1 MQPTFW
7 HGKRV
12 FITGHTGFK
21 GAWLSLWLTRLG
33 AQVSGFALPAPTQ
46 PSLFALTNLEHRL
59 HHIEGDIRDLAHLSA
74 ALQAAQP
81 EIVLHLAAQSLV
93 RPSYQFPVD
102 TFATNVMG
110 TVHILEA
117 IRQTDSVKAA
127 VMVTSD
133 KCYDNKEQI
142 WGYREQDSMGGHDPY
157 SSSKGCAELVTQA
170 YRNSFMHDEQAPAI
184 ASARA
189 GNVIGGGD
197 WATDRLIPD
206 IMQSLMQ
213 QQTVTLRNPNAIR
226 PWQHVLEPLSG
237 YLLLAEQLYKEG
249 NAFAQA
255 WNFGPDD
262 QDALSVEW
270 VTKQLFMAWGT
281 DMRYQVEPSS
291 LHEATLLKLD
301 CSKARTRLHWQPQ
314 WHAKTAIE
322 QVCAWYKAYTA
333 GQDMVAFT
341 LAQIDQYQT
350 QQQTSLDDMRLPAA
364 ANSDFT
370 SFRGSQL

>member
-1 MQPTFW
+1 MQPSFW

-33 AQVSGFALPAPTQ
+33 AQVTGFALPAPTQ
-46 PSLFALTNLEHRL
+46 TSLFALIGLQNHL
-59 HHIEGDIRDLAHLSA
+59 HHIEGDIRDLAHLTSE
-74 ALQAAQP
+74 LQTAQP

-93 RPSYQFPVD
+93 RSSYQFPVD

-110 TVHILEA
+110 TVHVLEA
-117 IRQTDSVKAA
+117 IRQSASVKAA
-127 VMVTSD
+127 IMVTSD

-157 SSSKGCAELVTQA
+157 SSSKGCAELVTHA
-170 YRNSFMHDEQAPAI
+170 YRSSFMHDTQATAI
-184 ASARA
+184 ATARA

-213 QQTVTLRNPNAIR
+213 GRTVTLRNPNAIR

-237 YLLLAEQLYKEG
+237 YLLLAEQLYEEG
-249 NAFAQA
+249 SKFAQA

-270 VTKQLFMAWGT
+270 VTRQLFLAWGT
-281 DMRYQVEPSS
+281 DMRYQVEASL
-291 LHEATLLKLD
+291 LHESNLLKLD
-301 CSKARTRLHWQPQ
+301 CSKARTHLQWQPQ

-322 QVCAWYKAYTA
+322 QVCAWYKAYLA
-333 GQDMVAFT
+333 GENMLAFT
-341 LAQIDQYQT
+341 IAQIEQYQT
-350 QQQTSLDDMRLPAA
+350 QQQSSQADMPLSTA
-364 ANSDFT
+364 ANSDLT
-370 SFRGSQL
+370 TLIGSRI